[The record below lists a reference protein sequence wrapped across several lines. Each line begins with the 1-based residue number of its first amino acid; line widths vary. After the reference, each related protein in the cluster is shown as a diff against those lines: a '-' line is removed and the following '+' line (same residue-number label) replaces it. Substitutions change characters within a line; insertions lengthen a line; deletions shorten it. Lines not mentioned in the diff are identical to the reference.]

1 MGNAAANPYDEVA
14 YPGHAFAQT
23 HPARLAT
30 IAHAH
35 GMTCAPCAGMH
46 VLELGCGHGAN
57 LVPMAAQHP
66 TARFVGVDLS
76 ARAIDQARR
85 MAAELGLANIAFEHR
100 DIMAVSP
107 DLGRFDYIIVHGV
120 YSWVPEAVRERI
132 LAIFGGMLTPRGVA
146 YLSYNALPGG
156 RLRDLARDVMLHATR
171 EIADP
176 AARVAAARLALKSAA
191 EASDPDSFHGAA
203 LRMRLTQID
212 GIPDNVLIHDDLNP
226 LARSFALHE
235 VIADARKHGL
245 QFLSEASFP
254 TQFGAVGSP
263 ILKALEHIPSDRPVE
278 REQGFD
284 LLTGRLFRETLLCRA
299 DIGLNWSVGNFTL
312 GDYHLSAAVRPAR
325 DRDDDRPGV
334 EQFEFMK
341 GVKLAV
347 DLPQAKTA
355 LRRMGAAS
363 PGAIAHDVLVAQ
375 ALGDAAGEVGP
386 DPAREQARLD
396 EALTVMFRAG
406 LVEIHREPPL
416 LTTVVGERPLASPV
430 ARWQARNGEVVTDLR
445 HRAVRLNGGMM
456 RRFLCLL
463 DGSRDEAA
471 LLADM
476 NAFVA
481 AARAADADADAD
493 ELPERVTAAEIS
505 AHLREMAG
513 LALLCG

>member
-1 MGNAAANPYDEVA
+1 
-14 YPGHAFAQT
+14 
-23 HPARLAT
+23 
-30 IAHAH
+30 
-35 GMTCAPCAGMH
+35 
-46 VLELGCGHGAN
+46 
-57 LVPMAAQHP
+57 
-66 TARFVGVDLS
+66 
-76 ARAIDQARR
+76 
-85 MAAELGLANIAFEHR
+85 
-100 DIMAVSP
+100 
-107 DLGRFDYIIVHGV
+107 
-120 YSWVPEAVRERI
+120 
-132 LAIFGGMLTPRGVA
+132 
-146 YLSYNALPGG
+146 
-156 RLRDLARDVMLHATR
+156 
-171 EIADP
+171 
-176 AARVAAARLALKSAA
+176 
-191 EASDPDSFHGAA
+191 
-203 LRMRLTQID
+203 
-212 GIPDNVLIHDDLNP
+212 
-226 LARSFALHE
+226 
-235 VIADARKHGL
+235 
-245 QFLSEASFP
+245 
-254 TQFGAVGSP
+254 
-263 ILKALEHIPSDRPVE
+263 
-278 REQGFD
+278 
-284 LLTGRLFRETLLCRA
+284 
-299 DIGLNWSVGNFTL
+299 
-312 GDYHLSAAVRPAR
+312 
-325 DRDDDRPGV
+325 
-334 EQFEFMK
+334 MK

-416 LTTVVGERPLASPV
+416 LTIVVGERPLASPV

-476 NAFVA
+476 NALVA
-481 AARAADADADAD
+481 AARAADADAG